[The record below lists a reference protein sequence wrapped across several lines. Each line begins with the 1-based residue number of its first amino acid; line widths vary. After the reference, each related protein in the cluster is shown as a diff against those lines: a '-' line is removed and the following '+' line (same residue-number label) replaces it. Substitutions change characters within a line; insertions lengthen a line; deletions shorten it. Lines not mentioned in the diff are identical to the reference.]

1 LSSPAH
7 CSSRQPAAAGGAG
20 AGKMWLPVLVWVAVA
35 RGSAKPLGALQGVE
49 WEARQLPS
57 VSGAPHS
64 FSLFYP
70 ELPRLATTTKST
82 ASTRRRTTTT
92 TTTTTRS
99 TSTTTLAPRLVST
112 TEKDVPLI
120 HFNEEAN
127 IGGQNYY
134 DFFPQELLEGSPYK
148 IRVIEHED
156 FIDYEI
162 EFVEMR
168 DEDGGK
174 DDEEE
179 EYQYEYYNEEEAFNP
194 IASPADAGLT
204 SGFGITFMDLL
215 ERARQQHKVGTT
227 TARPKENKARGRLQ
241 GVAAQGG
248 RSTTSPPKAVLGQV
262 SDKFRPRSRQSTI
275 STNDPTRR
283 TTVITTSSLFTTER
297 TADATNT
304 RETTETEKM
313 GVVKEETTVEP
324 ATVSEAGIS
333 VSVTEPV
340 MMLYPDLMSPPKST
354 EIPDLLTGTTPPFLP
369 ERPRSGPVTPEV
381 KLTTEIPET
390 STLTAEEIF
399 TTGTAAT
406 TQSVEERATS
416 TQIPSETSTA
426 EQPAT
431 ITQKLPSTETETSPT
446 ATTSRETSTLIF
458 ETTNVEKE
466 DETTSYEDKV
476 EATTRNPGWSSPE
489 RRPKRIRTDGGDDEQ
504 GVGSKDGVIHS
515 GQYHEVN
522 PGQYSEV
529 HPGQYHEQNPGQ
541 YHEVNPGQYHEVH
554 PGQVD
559 VESVKVDFQ
568 HRSKDRIYNVQA
580 SAGDFILGEVGR
592 IDNSGQTLQGVRYT
606 AVEGEVDE
614 ARITEILNRYFGART
629 M

>member
-1 LSSPAH
+1 MG
-7 CSSRQPAAAGGAG
+7 SRQPDMGGGAG

-82 ASTRRRTTTT
+82 ARRSTTTT
-92 TTTTTRS
+92 TTTPTTTRS
-99 TSTTTLAPRLVST
+99 TSSTTST
-112 TEKDVPLI
+112 TEKDIPLI

-127 IGGQNYY
+127 LGGQNYY

-162 EFVEMR
+162 EFVEMSEDEEK
-168 DEDGGK
+168 DED
-174 DDEEE
+174 
-179 EYQYEYYNEEEAFNP
+179 EYQYEYYNEEEDFNP
-194 IASPADAGLT
+194 IANPADAGLT

-215 ERARQQHKVGTT
+215 ERARQQHKVGSSST
-227 TARPKENKARGRLQ
+227 TARPENKARGRGEQGNRGRGQLQ
-241 GVAAQGG
+241 GVASGAAYGG
-248 RSTTSPPKAVLGQV
+248 RSTASPKAVLGQV
-262 SDKFRPRSRQSTI
+262 SDKFGPRSRQSTV

-283 TTVITTSSLFTTER
+283 TTVITTSSLFTTEK
-297 TADATNT
+297 TTDATNS

-313 GVVKEETTVEP
+313 GVVEEETTV
-324 ATVSEAGIS
+324 AGIS

-340 MMLYPDLMSPPKST
+340 MMLYPDLMSSPSPKST
-354 EIPDLLTGTTPPFLP
+354 QIRDQLTSTTPPFLP
-369 ERPRSGPVTPEV
+369 ERPRSGLVTPEV

-390 STLTAEEIF
+390 STSTAEEMF
-399 TTGTAAT
+399 TAAT
-406 TQSVEERATS
+406 TESAERPTT

-431 ITQKLPSTETETSPT
+431 ITEKLASTETETSPT
-446 ATTSRETSTLIF
+446 TATTPRESSTLVF
-458 ETTNVEKE
+458 ETMTTSAEY
-466 DETTSYEDKV
+466 ETTSYEA
-476 EATTRNPGWSSPE
+476 EETTRNPSWISTPE
-489 RRPKRIRTDGGDDEQ
+489 RRPKRIRTDGGENSQ
-504 GVGSKDGVIHS
+504 GVAKSKDGVIHS

-606 AVEGEVDE
+606 AGQQVPKKSS
-614 ARITEILNRYFGART
+614 LPSHLRYFDI
-629 M
+629 

>member
-1 LSSPAH
+1 
-7 CSSRQPAAAGGAG
+7 
-20 AGKMWLPVLVWVAVA
+20 M
-35 RGSAKPLGALQGVE
+35 
-49 WEARQLPS
+49 
-57 VSGAPHS
+57 
-64 FSLFYP
+64 
-70 ELPRLATTTKST
+70 
-82 ASTRRRTTTT
+82 
-92 TTTTTRS
+92 
-99 TSTTTLAPRLVST
+99 
-112 TEKDVPLI
+112 
-120 HFNEEAN
+120 
-127 IGGQNYY
+127 
-134 DFFPQELLEGSPYK
+134 
-148 IRVIEHED
+148 
-156 FIDYEI
+156 
-162 EFVEMR
+162 
-168 DEDGGK
+168 
-174 DDEEE
+174 
-179 EYQYEYYNEEEAFNP
+179 
-194 IASPADAGLT
+194 
-204 SGFGITFMDLL
+204 
-215 ERARQQHKVGTT
+215 
-227 TARPKENKARGRLQ
+227 Q
-241 GVAAQGG
+241 GVASGAAYGG
-248 RSTTSPPKAVLGQV
+248 RSTASPKAVLGQV

-283 TTVITTSSLFTTER
+283 TTVITTSSLSTTET
-297 TADATNT
+297 TADATRT

-313 GVVKEETTVEP
+313 GVVTEETTVEP
-324 ATVSEAGIS
+324 ATGIS

-340 MMLYPDLMSPPKST
+340 MMLYPDLVSSNPPKST
-354 EIPDLLTGTTPPFLP
+354 ENPDLPTTTTPPFLP

-390 STLTAEEIF
+390 STSTAEEVF
-399 TTGTAAT
+399 TAGTIAT
-406 TQSVEERATS
+406 TESVQRPTT

-431 ITQKLPSTETETSPT
+431 ITEKLASTETETFPT
-446 ATTSRETSTLIF
+446 ATTQRESSTRIFESVTSTA
-458 ETTNVEKE
+458 ERE
-466 DETTSYEDKV
+466 DETTSYEDNA

-489 RRPKRIRTDGGDDEQ
+489 RRPKRIRTDGGEDEQ
-504 GVGSKDGVIHS
+504 GVVGKDGVIHS

>member
-1 LSSPAH
+1 
-7 CSSRQPAAAGGAG
+7 
-20 AGKMWLPVLVWVAVA
+20 
-35 RGSAKPLGALQGVE
+35 
-49 WEARQLPS
+49 
-57 VSGAPHS
+57 
-64 FSLFYP
+64 
-70 ELPRLATTTKST
+70 
-82 ASTRRRTTTT
+82 
-92 TTTTTRS
+92 
-99 TSTTTLAPRLVST
+99 
-112 TEKDVPLI
+112 
-120 HFNEEAN
+120 
-127 IGGQNYY
+127 
-134 DFFPQELLEGSPYK
+134 
-148 IRVIEHED
+148 
-156 FIDYEI
+156 
-162 EFVEMR
+162 
-168 DEDGGK
+168 
-174 DDEEE
+174 
-179 EYQYEYYNEEEAFNP
+179 
-194 IASPADAGLT
+194 
-204 SGFGITFMDLL
+204 MDLL

-324 ATVSEAGIS
+324 ATVSEAGMS

-340 MMLYPDLMSPPKST
+340 MMFYPDLMSS

-369 ERPRSGPVTPEV
+369 ERPRSGLVVTPEV
-381 KLTTEIPET
+381 KLTTEIPPET
-390 STLTAEEIF
+390 STLTAGEIF
-399 TTGTAAT
+399 TAGTAVAT
-406 TQSVEERATS
+406 TESVEEERATS
-416 TQIPSETSTA
+416 TQIPFETSTA
-426 EQPAT
+426 ELPAT
-431 ITQKLPSTETETSPT
+431 ITQKLPATETETSPT
-446 ATTSRETSTLIF
+446 ATTPRETSTRTF
-458 ETTNVEKE
+458 ETLTTNSETE

-504 GVGSKDGVIHS
+504 GVQGKSKDGVIHS

-541 YHEVNPGQYHEVH
+541 YHEVNPGQ
-554 PGQVD
+554 VD

-580 SAGDFILGEVGR
+580 SAGD
-592 IDNSGQTLQGVRYT
+592 
-606 AVEGEVDE
+606 
-614 ARITEILNRYFGART
+614 
-629 M
+629 